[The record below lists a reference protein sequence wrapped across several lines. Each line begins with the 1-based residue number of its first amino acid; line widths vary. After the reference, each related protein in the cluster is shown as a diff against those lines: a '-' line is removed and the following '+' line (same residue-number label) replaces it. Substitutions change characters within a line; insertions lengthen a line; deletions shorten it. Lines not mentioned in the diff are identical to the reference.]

1 MQERLSP
8 PVVDFILEDATTRDD
23 LPGLLGSACE
33 KMVALG
39 VPLWRMSVSMRAIH
53 PTVTALTAIWRRGE
67 GAAADLAQFGPGEE
81 DRARYRRSPIAYL
94 LESGERSARWDL
106 AAGEGCDRFTLLA
119 ELRAAGAA
127 DYLLRVIPFGGDIQ
141 AALPGVVFGISTD
154 RAGGPTPS
162 QQAVIEA
169 VLPALGLACLRFA
182 LARTMTDVLGVYL
195 GPKIAQ
201 RVLSGE
207 IRRGMGR
214 RVTAAVL
221 LADLRGFTA
230 LAGTED
236 PLRVVG
242 WLDEHLEAMG
252 GPVEAHGGEVLKFM
266 GDGLLA
272 VFAADGEGGG
282 EADACARALAAAEEV
297 LAQTARLNGA
307 RRAAGLPE
315 LELDVVLHHGEVV
328 FGNVGA
334 LRRLDF
340 TAIGRTV
347 NEASR
352 MEELCAR
359 LGRNLL
365 LSVPFA
371 ERCGRPTASLGC
383 FRLRG
388 VADDLEVRVPA

>member
-1 MQERLSP
+1 MQERLSA

-23 LPGLLGSACE
+23 LPGLLGAACE

-39 VPLWRMSVSMRAIH
+39 LPLWRLSVSMRAIH
-53 PTVTALTAIWRRGE
+53 PTVTAITAIWRRGE

-94 LESGERSARWDL
+94 LESGLRVARWDL
-106 AAGEGCDRFTLLA
+106 AAGEGCDRFALLA
-119 ELRAAGAA
+119 ELRAAGAT
-127 DYLLRVIPFGGDIQ
+127 DYHLRVITFGGDIH
-141 AALPGVVFGISTD
+141 AALPGAVVGLSTD
-154 RAGGPTPS
+154 QAGGLRPA
-162 QQAVIEA
+162 QLAAVEA

-207 IRRGMGR
+207 IQRGMGR

-230 LAGTED
+230 LAGAED

-242 WLDEHLEAMG
+242 WLDEHLEVMG

-272 VFAADGEGGG
+272 VFAADDHGGS

-297 LAQTARLNGA
+297 LARTARLNAG
-307 RRAAGLPE
+307 RRAAGAPE
-315 LELDVVLHHGEVV
+315 LGLDVVLHHGEVV

-352 MEELCAR
+352 MEGLCAE

-371 ERCGRPTASLGC
+371 ERCGRPTICLGS

-388 VADDLEVRVPA
+388 IADLLEVRAPA